1 MSLSMHGPRKRSTGG
16 TGGFRIDFLAP
27 AGDPGLSGPGSVS
40 WRVSANPIALAVG
53 GIAAVILEL
62 AEPRIRAGVW
72 DHSTFKTDPIARM
85 ERTGLA
91 AMAVTY
97 GPHAAAR
104 LTFDRV
110 TRMHQRVGG
119 ETPEGLAYEAM
130 QPELLTWVHVTAAWG
145 FLNAYVRHVD
155 PGLSRADQ
163 DRYYA
168 EGEVVAH
175 GFGASW
181 TPTSVAEVDT
191 YMADMRPRL
200 AGNATIAEFLA
211 IVRNAT
217 PFGAMARPLQRLI
230 TTAAVDLL
238 PPDLRQQLGLP
249 GQSAPLT
256 RASVSLLAGLAGFA
270 NRFVDG
276 PPQQAC
282 KRMGVS
288 TDCLR

>member
-1 MSLSMHGPRKRSTGG
+1 MSPSMNGSKRRG

-110 TRMHQRVGG
+110 K
-119 ETPEGLAYEAM
+119 
-130 QPELLTWVHVTAAWG
+130 
-145 FLNAYVRHVD
+145 
-155 PGLSRADQ
+155 AD
-163 DRYYA
+163 RGA
-168 EGEVVAH
+168 
-175 GFGASW
+175 FGALLESF
-181 TPTSVAEVDT
+181 VFAEVLKLMTGSDLRLT
-191 YMADMRPRL
+191 PWHFRDGEMREVDIVLERDDGMIVGIQVKASATVRPGDFAGMKVLAQACGDRFAFGVVLYDGAD
-200 AGNATIAEFLA
+200 
-211 IVRNAT
+211 VV
-217 PFGAMARPLQRLI
+217 PFGDRMA
-230 TTAAVDLL
+230 A
-238 PPDLRQQLGLP
+238 
-249 GQSAPLT
+249 APL
-256 RASVSLLAGLAGFA
+256 S
-270 NRFVDG
+270 
-276 PPQQAC
+276 
-282 KRMGVS
+282 
-288 TDCLR
+288 CLWR